1 MITREVESETD
12 CTTAEEHR
20 LYVQQLFRRHYREMY
35 RLAVLLLHDEAE
47 SKDVVH
53 DIFALLLGMPE
64 RQLRQE
70 KAEAYLL
77 TSVRNRCL
85 NVLRGRKIQERV
97 KRLYRLELDTDVL
110 PDEQLYEELKMLSR
124 GIALL
129 VPPVCREVIEL
140 HFGQGLT
147 FREIALRFGVSETTV
162 YKYLRNALKQL
173 RTHLKRD

>member
-1 MITREVESETD
+1 MITRKVESETD
-12 CTTAEEHR
+12 CTAAEEHR

-97 KRLYRLELDTDVL
+97 KRLYRL
-110 PDEQLYEELKMLSR
+110 
-124 GIALL
+124 
-129 VPPVCREVIEL
+129 
-140 HFGQGLT
+140 
-147 FREIALRFGVSETTV
+147 
-162 YKYLRNALKQL
+162 
-173 RTHLKRD
+173 